1 MRISIEEGEQY
12 AETEILIRCRK
23 TDPELV
29 KLISLLQVFDRK
41 LTGIREGQTFLLEAA
56 DILYIDT
63 ADKKT
68 FLYTA
73 GEVYE
78 TPLRLYELEERLAT
92 SDFFRA
98 SKSSIINFNGIRSL
112 RPDFGGRMFATMV
125 NGEQLVISRQYVP
138 YVKQKLGL

>member
-1 MRISIEEGEQY
+1 MRISIKEGEQY

-78 TPLRLYELEERLAT
+78 TPLRLYELEERLTT

>member
-73 GEVYE
+73 DEVYE